1 MEADKRM
8 NLRTQ
13 ALAGLRWTVSARLL
27 SQIIT
32 WGITLLVI
40 RILSPADYGLLAMA
54 TVFIAFLSMFSEIGL
69 GAAVVQRSE
78 VNLLLL
84 RRTFGVLLII
94 NFGLMAIL
102 IVTAPWIGDF
112 YNEPQ
117 LTPIVRVLSLQ
128 FLLGGLSVI
137 PDAQLQRRMEFKTR
151 SLLDLSGAVAGSLTT
166 LVMAL
171 SGAGVWSLVA
181 GSMLGQTIKTI
192 GTNYYSP
199 FLHLP
204 DFSIK
209 GMQPLLRF
217 GGHFTS
223 IQVIWMF
230 LSQVDV
236 IICAKLL
243 GTQALGFYSVA
254 MQLASLPGQRIS
266 SLVNQV
272 AFPAFSRMQEDI
284 LKVRTSMLLGV
295 RILSLVGFPI
305 LFGISALASEIIEI
319 VLGKK
324 WIASTF
330 ALQILTLMIPF
341 RLIGN
346 FVGTVTQS
354 VGRTDILLRNV
365 LFSLFVVPSALF
377 FGARGWGLSGLALGW
392 LFASPLIF
400 LQAMISTAPV
410 FGTSL
415 RQITASLIPSA
426 LASLLAYAA
435 VALTRNALLSAEHSS
450 VRLAVLMAVGLV
462 SYTGV
467 SYVLNRQGVREG
479 FDLFRSIMATR
490 TK

>member
-1 MEADKRM
+1 M
-8 NLRTQ
+8 NLRSQ
-13 ALAGLRWTVSARLL
+13 ALAGLRWTVSVRLF

-69 GAAVVQRSE
+69 GAAVVQSSD
-78 VNLLLL
+78 VNLPLL

-94 NFGLMAIL
+94 NLGLMAIL
-102 IVTAPWIGDF
+102 FVTAPWIGEF

-128 FLLGGLSVI
+128 FFLGGLSVI
-137 PDAQLQRRMEFKTR
+137 PDAQLQRRMEFRTR

-166 LVMAL
+166 LTMAL

-199 FLHLP
+199 FFHLP

-223 IQVIWMF
+223 VQVIWMF

-272 AFPAFSRMQEDI
+272 AFPTFSRIQEDI
-284 LKVRTSMLLGV
+284 PKVRTSMLFGV

-305 LFGISALASEIIEI
+305 LFCISAMAPEIIEV
-319 VLGKK
+319 VLGDK
-324 WIASTF
+324 WISSTF
-330 ALQILTLMIPF
+330 ALQALALMIPF

-354 VGRTDILLRNV
+354 VGRTDIILRNV
-365 LFSLFVVPSALF
+365 LFSLVVIPSALF
-377 FGARGWGLSGLALGW
+377 LGARGWGLTGLALGW

-400 LQAMISTAPV
+400 FQAMVSTAPV
-410 FGTSL
+410 FGMSL
-415 RQITASLIPSA
+415 RQLAASMIPSA
-426 LASLLAYAA
+426 LASLLAYIA
-435 VALTRNALLSAEHSS
+435 VALARNLLPSADHSFVRLVALLT
-450 VRLAVLMAVGLV
+450 VGMA
-462 SYTGV
+462 SYAGA
-467 SYVLNRQGVREG
+467 SHLLNRQGMREG
-479 FDLFRSIMATR
+479 LDLFRNIMVTR
-490 TK
+490 TR